1 MHLALVWVLILFM
14 SFTKILIS
22 NAGQSSQW
30 NMLYVSGEMK
40 MHEAVNAGL
49 RMVDFK
55 DMLSEVGLAYREVIH
70 SSTPEALEKVC

>member
-1 MHLALVWVLILFM
+1 M
-14 SFTKILIS
+14 SLTNIRIS
-22 NAGQSSQW
+22 NASQSAQW
-30 NMLYVSGEMK
+30 NMLYVSGEMR

-55 DMLSEVGLAYREVIH
+55 DMLSEVGLAYQEVIH